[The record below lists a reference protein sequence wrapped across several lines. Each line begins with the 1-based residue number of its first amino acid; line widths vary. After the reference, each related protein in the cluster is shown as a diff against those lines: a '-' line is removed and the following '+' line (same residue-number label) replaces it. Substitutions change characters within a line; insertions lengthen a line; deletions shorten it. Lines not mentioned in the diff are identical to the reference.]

1 MFELNGVKYDFGL
14 ISVKD
19 AIEVQDILIETS
31 QDNIAQDRC
40 RYLEGRLREI
50 AMKYLR
56 VYFRDGGSD
65 KTIEAKDMDEDYFA
79 EQVFGNPFYQNEII
93 ASFGRVISGFLES
106 LPTFKRRLEEAK
118 KKKTKSNQDTSK
130 S

>member
-1 MFELNGVKYDFGL
+1 MFEFNSVKYDFKL

-19 AIEVQDILIETS
+19 AIEVQDIIIETS
-31 QDNIAQDRC
+31 KNDIDLERSKH
-40 RYLEGRLREI
+40 LEGRLREI
-50 AMKYLR
+50 AMNYLR
-56 VYFRDGGSD
+56 VYLRDGGVD

-79 EQVFGNPFYQNEII
+79 EQVFMNPFYQNEIV

-106 LPTFKRRLEEAK
+106 LPTFKKRLEEAEKEKNK
-118 KKKTKSNQDTSK
+118 KSKNTSK